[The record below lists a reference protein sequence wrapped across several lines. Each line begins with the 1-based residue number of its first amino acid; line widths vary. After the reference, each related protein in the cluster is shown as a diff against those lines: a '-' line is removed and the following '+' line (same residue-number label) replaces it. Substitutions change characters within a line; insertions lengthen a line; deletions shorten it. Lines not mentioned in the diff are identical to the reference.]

1 MLSLEKKGFA
11 GILSI
16 SIIRSGG
23 VKNTEPNISVYL
35 VTSKR
40 QWAQNEKQEIHIHAK
55 NTTTPFFFLLSGQ
68 GLQQLGPRVC
78 GVSILGDIKDSVW
91 MCP

>member
-1 MLSLEKKGFA
+1 MLSLEKKKFA
-11 GILSI
+11 GVLSI

-55 NTTTPFFFLLSGQ
+55 KIHHPLFFFLFLVRDCSHLAREFVESPSLEIFKTQ
-68 GLQQLGPRVC
+68 
-78 GVSILGDIKDSVW
+78 S
-91 MCP
+91 